1 MNKIITIFILF
12 ITIGL
17 SENAIPSAL
26 LDFSDYDNNEQIDR
40 KTERFYGVNPYNI
53 AGMLYTK
60 SWNYSSEQSKQRDI
74 DIHWGTN
81 LATWSIGVNVKKYWY
96 NSKYKAISYFTS
108 SSSSFALIIPMM
120 GGNKGP
126 VPIDVNSI
134 AAGIDLKVLRFN
146 KFDIGVTV
154 GLQCVGSLIL
164 MEASP
169 LPVAN
174 IFIKH

>member
-17 SENAIPSAL
+17 SENTIPSAL
-26 LDFSDYDNNEQIDR
+26 LDFSNYDDNEKIDR
-40 KTERFYGVNPYNI
+40 KIERFLGVNPYNV

-60 SWNYSSEQSKQRDI
+60 SWNYSSDQSKQRDI

-81 LATWSIGVNVKKYWY
+81 LVTWSVGVNMKKYWY

-126 VPIDVNSI
+126 VPFDVNSI
-134 AAGIDLKVLRFN
+134 AAGIDLKVVRFN

-154 GLQCVGSLIL
+154 GLQCVGSLIR
-164 MEASP
+164 MEGGP

-174 IFIKH
+174 IFIKY

>member
-1 MNKIITIFILF
+1 MNKKITIFILF

-17 SENAIPSAL
+17 SENTIPKVL
-26 LDFSDYDNNEQIDR
+26 LDFYDYDDNEKIDR
-40 KTERFYGVNPYNI
+40 KTEKFYGLNPYNI

-60 SWNYSSEQSKQRDI
+60 SWNYSSDQSKQRDV

-81 LATWSIGVNVKKYWY
+81 LVTWSVGVNVKKYWY

-108 SSSSFALIIPMM
+108 SSSSFALILPM
-120 GGNKGP
+120 GGSKGP

-134 AAGIDLKVLRFN
+134 AAGIDLKVVRFN
-146 KFDIGVTV
+146 NFDIGVTV
-154 GLQCVGSLIL
+154 GLQCVGSLIR
-164 MEASP
+164 MEGGP

-174 IFIKH
+174 IFIKY